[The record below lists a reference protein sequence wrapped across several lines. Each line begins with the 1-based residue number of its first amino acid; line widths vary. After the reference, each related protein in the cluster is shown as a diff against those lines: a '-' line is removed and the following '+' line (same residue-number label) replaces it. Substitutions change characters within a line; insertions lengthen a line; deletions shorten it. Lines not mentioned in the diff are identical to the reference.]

1 MAQDNAYHLSEGLWI
16 TAAAPDRIPISPNGG
31 GGGGP
36 GYGGWGLYEGRPRGT
51 GGPGKNLAQEISAR
65 RVLDEERQG
74 IDRQYADQYAPL
86 IKKLSAQT
94 AAERTQ
100 VRNKANAAGASTL
113 SRQLAEQRGLSA
125 LIGQKRDRYLQ
136 ILPDALSFYGAPSFY
151 KRSDSM
157 MSRIY
162 DPGVFSRREAFA
174 DELWSRL
181 ERSTDGAYRLHLE
194 AESIRILADDLQILA
209 TQLDRTE
216 LQTQPVD
223 LAKAIKRRTEQI
235 GFERQVCFECLPN
248 FLQHELVKSTSVP
261 ASHSLVQA
269 ITAYLASARTQTA
282 AKQRAIPKFT
292 TANPTIK
299 SPLSKPQL
307 EALHHL
313 VAEQKLRRAGAR
325 WRDYH
330 AAMTQTESIRY
341 LQRFTVALSGLHLRA
356 LQVEALQK
364 SHEAEQVR
372 LRQAQDA
379 ARKAEIERKAKEAER
394 LKAEAERKRISYS
407 ALGSASASFPLVL
420 PIGTA
425 AFAITQS
432 AYMALQHATRMAVA
446 ALAQSAAPAL
456 SRLLVGAFS
465 VAWPAELGN
474 SERRYLISTPLAD
487 LSPPGGPDLVTLAMT
502 ADSVDMPYLLSGSEE
517 TDELSLYVEPGGRA
531 VAVRAASFDSE
542 RQVFSLALDNPQRI
556 LTWTPVS
563 APGSEQ
569 GSSTSLPPVPPGT
582 VVYTG
587 SKPNPVRTES
597 ESYPALDLL
606 DQERLI
612 ITFPIDSGLPP
623 ILVVFKSPRFEP
635 GIASGTGQQIT
646 GRWLGEATQE
656 EGAAIPAHIA
666 ELLKGREYRNFNAFR
681 RAFWKSIAN
690 DGELSKQFNDR
701 DLRRMKKHGYAPTA
715 PYSDRHKTQ
724 TSYVLHHIR
733 PISESGGVYDM
744 DNLRIVTPSAHYTI
758 HYGGKQ

>member
-16 TAAAPDRIPISPNGG
+16 TAAAPDRIPISPTGG

-100 VRNKANAAGASTL
+100 VRNKANATGASTL

-136 ILPDALSFYGAPSFY
+136 ILPDALSFYGAPAFY

-162 DPGVFSRREAFA
+162 DPGVFTQKGEAFA
-174 DELWSRL
+174 NELWSRL

-194 AESIRILADDLQILA
+194 AESIRILAEDLQTLA

-216 LQTQPVD
+216 LQTPPVD

-261 ASHSLVQA
+261 ASHSLAQA

-282 AKQRAIPKFT
+282 AKQRTIPKFT

-364 SHEAEQVR
+364 SHDAEQVR

-425 AFAITQS
+425 AFAIAQS
-432 AYMALQHATRMAVA
+432 AYMELQHATRMAVA

-465 VAWPAELGN
+465 LAWPAELGN

-517 TDELSLYVEPGGRA
+517 ADELSLYVEPGGRA

-542 RQVFSLALDNPQRI
+542 RQVYSLALDNPQRI

-597 ESYPALDLL
+597 ESYPALD
-606 DQERLI
+606 QERLI
-612 ITFPIDSGLPP
+612 ITFPADSGIDP
-623 ILVVFKSPRFEP
+623 ILVVFNRPQDWRYFPAPPQLKAFPTAVQVPGKSKVKGGGKIRKRWQETDGTIFEWDSQH
-635 GIASGTGQQIT
+635 GRVEKYNRRGHHLGEYDSQTGQQT
-646 GRWLGEATQE
+646 K
-656 EGAAIPAHIA
+656 PAD
-666 ELLKGREYRNFNAFR
+666 LKR
-681 RAFWKSIAN
+681 RI
-690 DGELSKQFNDR
+690 E
-701 DLRRMKKHGYAPTA
+701 P
-715 PYSDRHKTQ
+715 
-724 TSYVLHHIR
+724 
-733 PISESGGVYDM
+733 
-744 DNLRIVTPSAHYTI
+744 
-758 HYGGKQ
+758 